1 MKLAL
6 QCHKTSSQINRDV
19 NIMVFQNPH
28 MLSKVFYTN
37 WLWLLHYI
45 VNCSSKGQM
54 DVDALHHS
62 INSFDAWRERNEKY
76 LSFYQFKFIAFVLK
90 RDERKSQGTLN

>member
-1 MKLAL
+1 
-6 QCHKTSSQINRDV
+6 
-19 NIMVFQNPH
+19 MVFQNPH
-28 MLSKVFYTN
+28 MLSKVFYKN

-45 VNCSSKGQM
+45 VDCNAKGEM

-62 INSFDAWRERNEKY
+62 INSFDAWRERSEKY

-90 RDERKSQGTLN
+90 WDERMSQGTLN